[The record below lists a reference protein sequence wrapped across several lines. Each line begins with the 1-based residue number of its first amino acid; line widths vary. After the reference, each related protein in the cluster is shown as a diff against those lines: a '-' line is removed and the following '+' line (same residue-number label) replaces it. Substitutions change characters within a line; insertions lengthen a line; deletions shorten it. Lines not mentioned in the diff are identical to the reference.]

1 MRKVFII
8 IAIVFGIIGIIFSIL
23 PFGTIAFLPII
34 RAILSTLIAFLNS
47 TERQK
52 LLPRIILIFCF
63 TNGLFVAGKVL
74 LIKDKVATDQ
84 QFELKKE
91 ESKKEDVKD
100 LEGL

>member
-8 IAIVFGIIGIIFSIL
+8 SAIVFGIIGIIFSVL
-23 PFGTIAFLPII
+23 PFGTIAFLPLVLAII
-34 RAILSTLIAFLNS
+34 SALIAFLKS
-47 TERQK
+47 TEKQK
-52 LLPRIILIFCF
+52 LVPRIILIFCF
-63 TNGLFVAGKVL
+63 TNVLFVAGNVL
-74 LIKDKVATDQ
+74 LIKDKVATDP